1 MITKEQILKETHIC
15 LVNPAVACNDIMD
28 VHSEDGKSYALRF
41 NDDGTSVVTAD
52 GVEYK
57 IKMTLEIISE
67 HKVSNEYRRA
77 ESPEQLLDWF
87 ITSHPDVEVSIF
99 DAQSKLQDFNEG
111 MAELEGKGVS
121 CDEVNSWID
130 NFVCQIGKEE
140 EEEVVEDE
148 DD

>member
-1 MITKEQILKETHIC
+1 MITKEQILKEIHIC

-28 VHSEDGKSYALRF
+28 VHSEDGESYALRF
-41 NDDGTSVVTAD
+41 NDDGTSVVTVD

-57 IKMTLEIISE
+57 IKMTLKIISE
-67 HKVSNEYRRA
+67 HKVGEEYERA
-77 ESPEQLLDWF
+77 ESPEQLLNWLKVAC
-87 ITSHPDVEVSIF
+87 PDAEISIF

-111 MAELEGKGVS
+111 MADLEGKGVS
-121 CDEVNSWID
+121 VAEVDAWIAD
-130 NFVCQIGKEE
+130 FICQIGKE